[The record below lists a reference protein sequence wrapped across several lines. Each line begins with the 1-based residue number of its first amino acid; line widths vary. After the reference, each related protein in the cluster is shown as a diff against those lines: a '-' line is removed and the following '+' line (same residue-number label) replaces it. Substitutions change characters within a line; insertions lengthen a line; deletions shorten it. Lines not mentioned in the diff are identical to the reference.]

1 MANNIQTPR
10 IEIWSRDVDN
20 TPIIPFLDSRPQHLY
35 MLKINVDGT
44 REIARG
50 GTANENIITDDFKM
64 VSQSYNGPR
73 QNQNGIQTYD
83 FWDGNINNNPQHH
96 QLVTTY
102 NFGSQELLDKSNNKG
117 FVFDNQTNIQEFD
130 YEVFS
135 QNSNTGIIK
144 RLDYMG
150 LNPDPIYNS
159 LKNKNLIAPAAKKDF
174 SHSIIDK
181 FYDDS
186 NTVIDWGKDQ
196 FERFFNTLK
205 KQGDIEES
213 YNIFQGDK
221 SIQLAN
227 SNLIASD
234 AIYVDENNNPVSL
247 YDSLFVGKDSQM
259 KSFTIIKNNIYT
271 TLQDNSKATLNSIL
285 NTLDSSIEI
294 TANFLTFQAQ
304 KTAEIIL
311 TKIKSDK
318 YLDSLIGSVLAD
330 IILGEN
336 DAKQI
341 SKNLAKGQLNSL
353 VTSLLDENI
362 RKILIDSG
370 MTTTQINNLVGPK
383 AVNYAVT
390 YDNSGNKII
399 TAYDAN
405 GNLIG
410 PTLNG
415 TIYTAILNFAISA
428 ADSSGWSSEEYGTAS
443 ANQNLNYHPKLN
455 FNNNQKYQNKLVA
468 NDNYENIVILS
479 LIKNA

>member
-1 MANNIQTPR
+1 MILFDTETVGLEPNTSYIQLTHIAAIAYEGSSLKEIGEFSKKVNIGSALNNALNDPNSTEAKQ
-10 IEIWSRDVDN
+10 
-20 TPIIPFLDSRPQHLY
+20 
-35 MLKINVDGT
+35 
-44 REIARG
+44 
-50 GTANENIITDDFKM
+50 
-64 VSQSYNGPR
+64 
-73 QNQNGIQTYD
+73 
-83 FWDGNINNNPQHH
+83 
-96 QLVTTY
+96 
-102 NFGSQELLDKSNNKG
+102 LDKEMNRRLKKYG
-117 FVFDNQTNIQEFD
+117 KPDLHPRDALKMTG
-130 YEVFS
+130 YE
-135 QNSNTGIIK
+135 NPNAEK
-144 RLDYMG
+144 LDE
-150 LNPDPIYNS
+150 
-159 LKNKNLIAPAAKKDF
+159 KEALI
-174 SHSIIDK
+174 
-181 FYDDS
+181 
-186 NTVIDWGKDQ
+186 Q
-196 FERFFNTLK
+196 FEKFFNTLK

-234 AIYVDENNNPVSL
+234 AIYVDENNNPISL

-259 KSFTIIKNNIYT
+259 NSFTIIKNNIYT

-455 FNNNQKYQNKLVA
+455 FNNNQKPNKKLVA
-468 NDNYENIVILS
+468 NDNYKNIFILS

>member
-1 MANNIQTPR
+1 MTTTQIPR
-10 IEIWSRDVDN
+10 IEIWSRDVEN
-20 TPIIPFLDSRPQHLY
+20 TPVIPFFNTKPQHLY
-35 MLKINVDGT
+35 MLKINIDGT

-50 GTANENIITDDFKM
+50 GTANNNMISDDFKM

-83 FWDGNINNNPQHH
+83 FWDGNINNNPLHH
-96 QLVTTY
+96 QLLHTY
-102 NFGSQELLDKSNNKG
+102 QFGSQELLNKSFDQG
-117 FVFDNQTNIQEFD
+117 FVFDNWVNSQNFD
-130 YEVFS
+130 YEPMS
-135 QNSNTGIIK
+135 QNSNTGNIK
-144 RLDYMG
+144 RIEAMG
-150 LNPDPIYNS
+150 LNPNPIYNS

-196 FERFFNTLK
+196 FEKFFNTLK

-213 YNIFQGDK
+213 YNIFEGDK

-234 AIYVDENNNPVSL
+234 AIYVDENNNPTSL

-259 KSFTIIKNNIYT
+259 NSFTILKNNVYK
-271 TLQDNSKATLNSIL
+271 TLQDNSKATLSSIL
-285 NTLDSSIEI
+285 NTLDSSIAI

-311 TKIKSDK
+311 TRIKSDK
-318 YLDSLIGSVLAD
+318 YIDSLIGSVLAD

-336 DAKQI
+336 DPKQI
-341 SKNLAKGQLNSL
+341 SKNLVKGQLNSL
-353 VTSLLDENI
+353 ATSLLDENI

-383 AVNYAVT
+383 AVNYVIT
-390 YDNSGNKII
+390 YDNSGSKII
-399 TAYDAN
+399 TAFDAN
-405 GNLIG
+405 GNLVG

-443 ANQNLNYHPKLN
+443 ANQNSSYHPKLN
-455 FNNNQKYQNKLVA
+455 FNDNQKYQKKLVA
-468 NDNYENIVILS
+468 NDNYENIFML
-479 LIKNA
+479 LIDKNA